1 MTKRKES
8 NYNRICEYCKK
19 SYVNK
24 RSADGNRYCSR
35 KCANHVNL
43 HIAKALTDKV
53 IIGKKCNVYFKVCI
67 YCGNNYVAKL
77 PKSLICSSIDCI
89 KRNKK
94 KYYKGYSPKSYSSK
108 KVVIDRSCKE
118 CKAVFR
124 SEFKDNRTVFCSINC
139 SKRYSRRITDAKKRK
154 LLRSVTVESVDPIKV
169 FDRDKWKCCLCGI
182 KTPKNKRGSYDNNA
196 PEMDHI
202 ISLAEGGDHSYR
214 NTQCLCRRC
223 NAEKGASTKGQFLLF
238 G

>member
-1 MTKRKES
+1 M
-8 NYNRICEYCKK
+8 
-19 SYVNK
+19 
-24 RSADGNRYCSR
+24 
-35 KCANHVNL
+35 
-43 HIAKALTDKV
+43 
-53 IIGKKCNVYFKVCI
+53 
-67 YCGNNYVAKL
+67 
-77 PKSLICSSIDCI
+77 
-89 KRNKK
+89 
-94 KYYKGYSPKSYSSK
+94 
-108 KVVIDRSCKE
+108 
-118 CKAVFR
+118 
-124 SEFKDNRTVFCSINC
+124 FCSINC

-223 NAEKGASTKGQFLLF
+223 NAEKGATTKGQFLLF